1 MEESYIQLHEKHSK
15 EHGAT
20 MSPAKIGYLD
30 LALKSGEDKMT
41 ESLGKNAV
49 SFVDGRATSRKNAL
63 SIKGQQVSN
72 SLWQSHSFALP
83 PHFTKWHGWFHCYFS
98 ASKLRRITLL

>member
-63 SIKGQQVSN
+63 SIKGQQGAP
-72 SLWQSHSFALP
+72 SLISCMDRHLQP
-83 PHFTKWHGWFHCYFS
+83 V
-98 ASKLRRITLL
+98 LRNHRHDLSR